1 MKMGTMNI
9 SLTPEQAVYV
19 RRTAARG
26 FGNASEFLRDLLR
39 ERMKREIEADL
50 ALLQSTTAGAPA
62 GPSEAGFLGRLPGGM
77 LGALAGGSDVARVRR
92 HEHGSRD

>member
-9 SLTPEQAVYV
+9 SLTPEQAEYV
-19 RRTAARG
+19 RRTVARD
-26 FGNASEFLRDLLR
+26 FGNASEFFRDLLR

-62 GPSEAGFLGRLPGGM
+62 GPTEAEIEAVLKTQKSVRQQFKH
-77 LGALAGGSDVARVRR
+77 ARRV
-92 HEHGSRD
+92 